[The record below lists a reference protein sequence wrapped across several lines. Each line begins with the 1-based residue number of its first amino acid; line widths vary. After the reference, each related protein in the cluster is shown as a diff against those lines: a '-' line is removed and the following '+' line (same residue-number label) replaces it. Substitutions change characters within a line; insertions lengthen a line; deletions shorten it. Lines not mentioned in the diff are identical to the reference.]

1 MKWGKKLSE
10 RQTEATS
17 AAKIDVSIQ
26 RTSSRHD
33 RRHWGARANRNYW
46 QHSNW
51 AAHGGKSHN
60 RERLERKQE
69 QLLTKNR
76 ELFKEHSLNGHD
88 NASDGDV
95 WREAFANYGELV
107 KNGSEPGFVG
117 SDECRQHW
125 NTAVFQQR
133 ARNNW

>member
-1 MKWGKKLSE
+1 MKWGENIQKGKLKQPRLKTMLKTMMFPDKE
-10 RQTEATS
+10 LVTCKT
-17 AAKIDVSIQ
+17 
-26 RTSSRHD
+26 
-33 RRHWGARANRNYW
+33 GARANQNYG

-60 RERLERKQE
+60 HERVERKRE
-69 QLLTKNR
+69 QLLKKNR
-76 ELFKEHSLNGHD
+76 ELFKEHSLYGHD

-95 WREAFANYGELV
+95 WREAFANYSELV

-125 NTAVFQQR
+125 NTAVFQQC
-133 ARNNW
+133 ARDN